1 MKRLLAAC
9 LLFLSAAPAAAQHA
23 LAEGGPYD
31 PSIPTPASVLGYELG
46 TRFTPDHLIV
56 RYLSALAD
64 ASPRMR
70 LDTVATTWEGRPV
83 LLATVSSEANMRR
96 LDEINTLAH
105 RLADPRGASEAEL
118 RRAVSATPAIVWLGY
133 TVHGDEGSGV
143 EAAMAT
149 LYQLTA
155 GQDPDT
161 RMVLDS
167 VLVLIDPVQNPDG
180 HERHV
185 QQVMWDLGHFGP
197 DPYPRA
203 VVHFHDWHGGRSNHY
218 LFDLNRDWIVH
229 DHPETRGRMS
239 VFRKWYPHVAA
250 DLHEMGSSSTY
261 FFAPPMAP
269 VNANVSDLVRKGWQR
284 FSRANAAAFAAHGWG
299 FFTRE
304 GYDEFFP
311 GYGPSWP
318 LYSGA
323 IGMTYE
329 QGSSEG
335 GAIRRDDGS
344 LLTLM
349 DAAKHHYT
357 TSRATL
363 LTAARY
369 RTERVSDFLAF
380 RQGAIRDNARGP
392 MRTLIFARDADGR
405 ADSMVT
411 VLRRNDIEVKRTTR
425 PLDLRATRY
434 GEHDDGRVRLGAGA
448 YVVDLSQPQGTLAK
462 TLLEPDPAFDPAF
475 IREELARREAGM
487 SNRFYDMTGWA
498 LPFLYRVDAWWTP
511 ATVEAVEDAPVQAA
525 SSPAAPG
532 RAGYAYAI
540 EPGSESGLRTL
551 ARLLADSVRVR
562 FAHRSFSVPDGEF
575 PRGAFVVVV
584 NRNPGRD
591 VHEIVARAATATGA
605 RVVSVDNAL
614 VDSGTDLGSNSVV
627 SIPIPH
633 VALVAGDAVSSTS
646 YGASWFTFDQLLDFP
661 VTRIEL
667 PDLLGALDDFNVV
680 VVPSAYAFGS
690 ALGDDGSEALRTW
703 VRNGGTLITL
713 DAATAWL
720 VSDDG
725 LSRFTEQRDT
735 TRADDSPGAPLSL
748 SVPGAILRAV
758 AADTL
763 SPLLAGIE
771 DHEIPVLLFGSRVYQ
786 APEDVRPG
794 EVVLRYADQDRLR
807 LAGYLWPEVPARVAG
822 TPYLFTERFGA
833 GRLIGFTGDPNFRAM
848 WRGLLPLFANA
859 VFLGGA
865 M

>member
-1 MKRLLAAC
+1 MRRLLALC
-9 LLFLSAAPAAAQHA
+9 LLLVSAAPAVAQHA
-23 LAEGGPYD
+23 LGEGGPYD
-31 PSIPTPASVLGYELG
+31 PSIPTPASVLGYEIG
-46 TRFTPDHLIV
+46 TRFTPDHMVV
-56 RYLSALAD
+56 RYLSALAS

-96 LDEINTLAH
+96 LDELNALAH

-118 RRAVSATPAIVWLGY
+118 RQAVASTPAIVWLGY
-133 TVHGDEGSGV
+133 TVHGDEASGV

-161 RMVLDS
+161 KMILDS

-185 QQVMWDLGHFGP
+185 QQVMWDLGRFGP

-203 VVHFHDWHGGRSNHY
+203 VVHFHDWHGGRTNHY

-229 DHPETRGRMS
+229 DNPETQGRMA

-269 VNANVSDLVRKGWQR
+269 VNANVSDLIRKGWQR
-284 FSRANAAAFAAHGWG
+284 FSRANAAAFAEHGWG

-369 RTERVSDFLAF
+369 RAERVGDFLAF
-380 RQGAIRDNARGP
+380 RQASIRGNANAP

-411 VLRRNDIEVKRTTR
+411 VLRRNDIEVKRTTA
-425 PLDLRATRY
+425 PVDLRRATRY
-434 GEHDDGRVRLGAGA
+434 GDQHAGRVRVDAGA
-448 YVVDLSQPQGTLAK
+448 YVVDLSQPEGTLAK

-475 IREELARREAGM
+475 IEEELARREAGM
-487 SNRFYDMTGWA
+487 GDRFYDMTGWA

-511 ATVEAVEDAPVQAA
+511 ETVQPTGEVPPETAAPA
-525 SSPAAPG
+525 PPG
-532 RAGYAYAI
+532 RAGYAYAF
-540 EPGSESGLRTL
+540 EPGSESGLRML

-562 FAHRSFSVPDGEF
+562 FAPRSFTVPGGDF

-591 VHEIVARAATATGA
+591 VHALVARAGEATRA
-605 RVVSVDNAL
+605 RVVPVNNAL
-614 VDSGTDLGSNSVV
+614 VESGTDLGSNSVQ
-627 SIPIPH
+627 SIPIPR
-633 VALVAGDAVSSTS
+633 VALVAGDAVSSSS
-646 YGASWFTFDQLLDFP
+646 YGATWFTFDQLLDFP

-667 PDLLGALDDFNVV
+667 PDLLEALDDFNVV
-680 VVPSAYAFGS
+680 VVPSAFDFGS
-690 ALGDDGSEALRTW
+690 ALGDHGADALRTW

-720 VSDDG
+720 ASADG
-725 LSRFTEQRDT
+725 FSRLTARPEPEPAEGET
-735 TRADDSPGAPLSL
+735 GAPLPT
-748 SVPGAILRAV
+748 SVPGAILRTV
-758 AADTL
+758 ADTL
-763 SPLLAGIE
+763 SPIMAGIE
-771 DHEIPVLLFGSRVYQ
+771 DREIPVLLFGSRVYQ
-786 APEDVRPG
+786 APDDARPG
-794 EVVLRYADQDRLR
+794 EVVLRYADEDRLR
-807 LAGYLWPEVPARVAG
+807 LAGYLWPEIPARVAG
-822 TPYLFTERFGA
+822 TPYLFTEGLGS
-833 GRLIGFTGDPNFRAM
+833 GRLIAFTGDPNFRAM